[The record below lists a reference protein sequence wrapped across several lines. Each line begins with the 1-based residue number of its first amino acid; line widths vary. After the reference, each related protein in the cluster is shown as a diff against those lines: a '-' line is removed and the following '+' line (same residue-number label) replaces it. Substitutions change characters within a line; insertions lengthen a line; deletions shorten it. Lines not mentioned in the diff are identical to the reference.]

1 MFSKGRRKIIKN
13 MMLKRLLALAM
24 MLVMVLSFAACG
36 KEPANTDNG
45 TNNNHGTE
53 QCDNNPSVNNSKW
66 SVTINGN
73 NIALP
78 CTLSDLSKKGINIIS
93 DYDKDNVLNSIN
105 QTHTM
110 ISASC
115 GDDSKPIFLKII
127 TGDDTSKK
135 EANAKVYTITNNKML
150 DGSSFVVKNGLSLG
164 AAVADIIS
172 AYGDDYAVDSAPS
185 TDDLT
190 KGFVM
195 MHYGSNDEGMLF
207 WFQDGK
213 LTYVELYVGE

>member
-1 MFSKGRRKIIKN
+1 MKN
-13 MMLKRLLALAM
+13 MLLKRFLALAM

-36 KEPANTDNG
+36 KEPTNTDNG
-45 TNNNHGTE
+45 TNNNPGTE
-53 QCDNNPSVNNSKW
+53 QGENNPSVNDSKW
-66 SVTINGN
+66 SVTINGKT
-73 NIALP
+73 ITLP
-78 CTLSDLSKKGINIIS
+78 CTLSDLSNKGITIIS
-93 DYDKDNVLNSIN
+93 DYDKENVLNSTN

-115 GDDSKPIFLKII
+115 GDDSKPIFLKIV
-127 TGDDTSKK
+127 TGNDASKK

-150 DGSSFVVKNGLSLG
+150 DGGSFVVKNGLSLG
-164 AAVADIIS
+164 AAVTDVIS
-172 AYGDDYAVDSAPS
+172 AYGDDYVVDSAPS
-185 TDDLT
+185 MDDLT

-195 MHYGSNDEGMLF
+195 MHYGSNEEGMLF